1 MTFPTRLVC
10 LLLLLTPVLL
20 QPAFAEMEIRAEIV
34 DVDQGGEVRLSLSPD
49 AVVTVGDR
57 VRIEGEVPGIGWLAI
72 RTEWKISYVSEKV
85 VWAAPDGKVSGMP
98 QVGYR
103 ATVYA
108 TAPQVKASEPD
119 KPAPAPT
126 PEPKIYSGVHE
137 CDRLAAQEYDDEAV
151 APGVSYTDINAQ
163 AVIRACTDAIVS
175 WPDTPRFYTQVARGY
190 HKAGEM
196 QKAYEA
202 AKAGADRGS
211 AQAMAFLAIFYKTG
225 AYVAKDP
232 AQSLRWFEKAGK
244 KGNIAAMVFAGS
256 MYNTGEGAP
265 PNPSRAAYWYGEAA
279 GRGNG
284 EAMANLAMLHDAGIG
299 VQRDPGLAAGLLLQ
313 SLKLGNDAGRRI
325 LFENAQTLS
334 PATRRSIQMMLRSSG
349 YYTGAIDGKFGP
361 GTRRALEALAGS

>member
-1 MTFPTRLVC
+1 MTFTTRLVC
-10 LLLLLTPVLL
+10 LILLLTPALL
-20 QPAFAEMEIRAEIV
+20 RPAFAEVEIRAEIV
-34 DVDQGGEVRLSLSPD
+34 DVDQGGEVRLSLPAD

-57 VRIEGEVPGIGWLAI
+57 VRIEGEVPGVGWLAI
-72 RTEWKISYVSEKV
+72 RTAWKISYVSAEV

-108 TAPQVKASEPD
+108 TAPQVQTSEPL
-119 KPAPAPT
+119 KPTPAPPS
-126 PEPKIYSGVHE
+126 EPKIHTGAHE
-137 CDRLAAQEYDDEAV
+137 CDLLAAHEYDDEAV
-151 APGVSYTDINAQ
+151 APGVSYTDLNAQ
-163 AVIRACTDAIVS
+163 AVIRACTDAIVN
-175 WPDTPRFYTQVARGY
+175 WPDTPRFHTQVARGY

-225 AYVAKDP
+225 AYVSKDP
-232 AQSLRWFEKAGK
+232 VQSLRWFEKAGEN
-244 KGNIAAMVFAGS
+244 GNIAAMVFAGS
-256 MYNTGEGAP
+256 MYNIGEGAP
-265 PNPSRAAYWYGEAA
+265 PNPSRAAYWFGEATN
-279 GRGNG
+279 RGNG
-284 EAMANLAMLHDAGIG
+284 EAMAKLAMLHDAGRG

-325 LFENAQTLS
+325 LFENARTLS
-334 PATRRSIQMMLRSSG
+334 PATRRSIQMMLKSSG

-361 GTRRALEALAGS
+361 GTRRALEALARS